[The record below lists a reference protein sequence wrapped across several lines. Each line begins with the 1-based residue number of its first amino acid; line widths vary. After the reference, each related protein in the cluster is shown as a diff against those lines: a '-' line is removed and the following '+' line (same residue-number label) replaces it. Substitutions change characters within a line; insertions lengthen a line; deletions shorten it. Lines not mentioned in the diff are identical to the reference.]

1 MTASVRSSTG
11 SEARPPRT
19 WWRTRYFRSCSHVL
33 HVDNLGFGELS
44 RYSGGPFRGTWTRR
58 VDTFAQQGYRLT
70 NYAPEAQC
78 TPTRSARMTG
88 WHAIR
93 SGTACYRE
101 LPLAAGSWPGS
112 ETLGDLL
119 DDARYACAVYGK
131 WHVGE
136 RDGRWPTDHGFAEWY
151 LREWYG
157 PPCTYGKALLP
168 TDPWYELPS
177 ETDCRGWSRAHAD
190 EPDVAERDQL
200 TLEVRRDC
208 DVDYLRRASA
218 FMGDAA
224 DHETPFFV
232 YFNHSLAFKG
242 RTGTGRLARQLCSSW
257 IPTSARCWT
266 CSRHSVL
273 PTTRSSPPGSE

>member
-1 MTASVRSSTG
+1 
-11 SEARPPRT
+11 
-19 WWRTRYFRSCSHVL
+19 
-33 HVDNLGFGELS
+33 
-44 RYSGGPFRGTWTRR
+44 
-58 VDTFAQQGYRLT
+58 
-70 NYAPEAQC
+70 
-78 TPTRSARMTG
+78 MTG

-112 ETLGDLL
+112 ETLGDPL

-151 LREWYG
+151 GFGEWYG

-200 TLEVRRDC
+200 TLEVDPIVPSTICGAPPRSWATLPITRPRS
-208 DVDYLRRASA
+208 LSTSITRWRSRGGPGQ
-218 FMGDAA
+218 GDGPTALLELDSDFGSLLDLLEALGLA
-224 DHETPFFV
+224 DDTLV
-232 YFNHSLAFKG
+232 
-242 RTGTGRLARQLCSSW
+242 TAR
-257 IPTSARCWT
+257 IRV
-266 CSRHSVL
+266 SRS
-273 PTTRSSPPGSE
+273 GSQR

>member
-1 MTASVRSSTG
+1 MHSNPLGPHDGLARDSFRDSV
-11 SEARPPRT
+11 
-19 WWRTRYFRSCSHVL
+19 
-33 HVDNLGFGELS
+33 
-44 RYSGGPFRGTWTRR
+44 
-58 VDTFAQQGYRLT
+58 
-70 NYAPEAQC
+70 
-78 TPTRSARMTG
+78 
-88 WHAIR
+88 
-93 SGTACYRE
+93 YRE
-101 LPLAAGSWPGS
+101 LPLDGGSWPGS

-151 LREWYG
+151 GFGEWYG
-157 PPCTYGKALLP
+157 PPCTYGEALLP
-168 TDPWYELPS
+168 TDPWYDLPS
-177 ETDCRGWSRAHAD
+177 ETQCRGWSRAHAD

-224 DHETPFFV
+224 DHETPFLV

-242 RTGTGRLARQLCSSW
+242 RARDRAIGPTALLELDSDFGSLLDLLEALGLADDTLV
-257 IPTSARCWT
+257 TARIRV
-266 CSRHSVL
+266 SRS
-273 PTTRSSPPGSE
+273 GSQR